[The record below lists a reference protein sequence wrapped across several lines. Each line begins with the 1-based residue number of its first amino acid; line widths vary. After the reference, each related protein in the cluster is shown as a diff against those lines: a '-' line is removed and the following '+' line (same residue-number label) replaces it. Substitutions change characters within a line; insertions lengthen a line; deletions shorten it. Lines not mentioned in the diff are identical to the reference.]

1 MDGVE
6 FLELFQGIA
15 TLADEEPDILIGRI
29 VLILVGIS
37 LIYLGRKGVL
47 EALLMI
53 PMGLGMAAVNAAVMF
68 VPTDNPLC
76 PPQDVIAESIDTGVI
91 VQGQERLC
99 HATLFINPLRSESP
113 GPRLPGEE
121 YNLEVAEREIQS
133 AQDFLRV
140 LQVDWLQPVYSF
152 TFSNGLIACLVFMGI
167 GVLLD
172 VGFVM
177 ARPFMSMFIALCA
190 ELGTFVVF
198 PLAIAM
204 GLPINDAAATATIG
218 GADGPM
224 ILFAALILSDE
235 LFVPITVVAYLYLGL
250 TYGGYPFLI
259 RALVPRRMRMVEMV
273 PEKRREITSGEKLVF
288 AVIATIL
295 LCLLFPVA
303 APLFFSLFIGVIVRE
318 SGLVH
323 FQETLSGPVLYGATF
338 FLGLLLGVLCEA
350 GTILRPEV
358 LTLLILGII
367 ALTFS
372 GIGGLLGGF
381 FLYYWTGGKFNPVIG
396 IAGVSCV
403 PTTAKV
409 AQKTVSEVNP
419 NSIILPYALGCSISG
434 VITSAIIAGIFISV
448 VRAQLGG

>member
-1 MDGVE
+1 MDGIE
-6 FLELFQGIA
+6 PLELFQGIA
-15 TLADEEPDILIGRI
+15 TLVAEEPNILIGRL
-29 VLILVGIS
+29 VLIFVGVS

-76 PPQDVIAESIDTGVI
+76 PPQEVIAGSADQGI
-91 VQGQERLC
+91 VTDEEDRVC

-113 GPRLPGEE
+113 SERFQEGD
-121 YNLEVAEREIQS
+121 YDFDVVAREIQS
-133 AQDFLRV
+133 AQDFLKV
-140 LQVDWLQPVYSF
+140 LQLDWLQPVYSF
-152 TFSNGLIACLVFMGI
+152 TFSNGLIACLVFLGI

-177 ARPFMSMFIALCA
+177 ARPFTSMFIALFA

-198 PLAIAM
+198 PMAIAL
-204 GLPINDAAATATIG
+204 GFDLNDAAAAATIG

-224 ILFAALILSDE
+224 ILFASLILSQD
-235 LFVPITVVAYLYLGL
+235 LFVPITVVAYLYLAL
-250 TYGGYPFLI
+250 TYGCYPFLI
-259 RALVPRRMRMVEMV
+259 RALVPRHIRGIVMPVEK
-273 PEKRREITSGEKLVF
+273 KRDITPGEKMVF
-288 AVIATIL
+288 CVIACIL

-303 APLFFSLFIGVIVRE
+303 APLFFSLFLGVIVRE

-323 FQETLSGPVLYGATF
+323 YQETLAGPVLYGATF

-350 GTILRPEV
+350 STILNESV
-358 LTLLILGII
+358 LILLLIGIV

-372 GIGGLLGGF
+372 GLGGLLGGYL
-381 FLYYWTGGKFNPVIG
+381 LYYFTGGKFNPVIG

-409 AQKTVSEVNP
+409 AQKTVSEANP
-419 NSIILPYALGCSISG
+419 HSIVLPYALGASISG
-434 VITSAIIAGIFISV
+434 VITSAIIAGIFITV
-448 VRAQLGG
+448 IGPDL